1 MLQCWIRQPRFRADR
16 SASHC
21 ASRPCTGDNFRM
33 RTLILAGRGFRT
45 QRQAYDGPVRRT
57 NSIDTICT
65 HTTAAAYVL
74 GAASRTPECDICFT
88 SCIRIL
94 KSFVLNVEIHNDEF
108 GVLDFNL
115 WVWHSMWHATWNISE
130 TNEKLPCKVFPA
142 GTCHLLSRF
151 RCPWSALTVV
161 LYALRSVCT
170 WPFSTLDW
178 KLLEDR
184 IHVWLILA
192 WWCQLTLE
200 SANFESGTQHFI
212 CFFSCC
218 DEQDY
223 TLRPAIHE
231 VFLVP
236 FHRRG
241 NWGAESSNNWFRG
254 TEFINVGVSI
264 HTYFSLTQESVLW
277 RVKLFLMD
285 L

>member
-1 MLQCWIRQPRFRADR
+1 MLQRWIRQPRFRADR

-115 WVWHSMWHATWNISE
+115 WVWHSMWHATWNICE
-130 TNEKLPCKVFPA
+130 TNEKLPCSFSSWN
-142 GTCHLLSRF
+142 LSPSVQVPLSLICTDSCLVCF
-151 RCPWSALTVV
+151 TFCLHVTIFHAWLEAPGGQDPCLTHPGMMMSAD
-161 LYALRSVCT
+161 T
-170 WPFSTLDW
+170 W
-178 KLLEDR
+178 E
-184 IHVWLILA
+184 
-192 WWCQLTLE
+192 C
-200 SANFESGTQHFI
+200 
-212 CFFSCC
+212 
-218 DEQDY
+218 
-223 TLRPAIHE
+223 
-231 VFLVP
+231 
-236 FHRRG
+236 
-241 NWGAESSNNWFRG
+241 
-254 TEFINVGVSI
+254 
-264 HTYFSLTQESVLW
+264 
-277 RVKLFLMD
+277 
-285 L
+285 